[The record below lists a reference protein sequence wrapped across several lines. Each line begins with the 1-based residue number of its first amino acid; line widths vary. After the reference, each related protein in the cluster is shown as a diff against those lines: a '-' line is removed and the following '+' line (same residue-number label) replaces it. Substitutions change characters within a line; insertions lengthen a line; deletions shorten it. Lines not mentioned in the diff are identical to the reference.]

1 MKRTCCIAVLLL
13 LFALTSCKSTKVE
26 NTTPTA
32 SGSPTPASTPAQTE
46 TPAPNNKASY
56 EITYSSATTTV
67 NSIGTVW
74 LQTIVEINNNGTVP
88 LYLNTSSYDL
98 EDAEGNLVAAQSLVS
113 CYPEV
118 IDPGEKGY
126 MYEDTTLDG
135 GTGGQSYTVI
145 PHLEVS
151 TAVVER
157 IRLGVSDFTLSADEY
172 SGLKFLGRV
181 ENTTDTAQSYVYV
194 VAFLYDAQNKL
205 IGIMYNV
212 LTDEIAPGEKKGCE
226 INSFGLPDNIT
237 VESVDHYD
245 IVAYPSQIQF

>member
-1 MKRTCCIAVLLL
+1 M
-13 LFALTSCKSTKVE
+13 
-26 NTTPTA
+26 
-32 SGSPTPASTPAQTE
+32 
-46 TPAPNNKASY
+46 
-56 EITYSSATTTV
+56 
-67 NSIGTVW
+67 W

-151 TAVVER
+151 TAVLSE
-157 IRLGVSDFTLSADEY
+157 SDLVCQTLPY
-172 SGLKFLGRV
+172 L
-181 ENTTDTAQSYVYV
+181 TDVYV
-194 VAFLYDAQNKL
+194 RSKFFRQSRKHPQYTAHELCFMLWLFFMTRKQAYRL
-205 IGIMYNV
+205 SCINV
-212 LTDEIAPGEKKGCE
+212 LTDEYSSG
-226 INSFGLPDNIT
+226 
-237 VESVDHYD
+237 
-245 IVAYPSQIQF
+245 